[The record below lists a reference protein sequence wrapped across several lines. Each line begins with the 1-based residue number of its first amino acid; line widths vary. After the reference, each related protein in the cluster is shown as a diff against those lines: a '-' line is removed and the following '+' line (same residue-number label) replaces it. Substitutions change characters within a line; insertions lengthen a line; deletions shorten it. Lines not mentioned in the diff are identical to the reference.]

1 MAGAR
6 RGAETVSFGSTDATS
21 GSRDFLLNL

>member
-21 GSRDFLLNL
+21 GNGDVLLNL